1 MGKYRS
7 SATRRQKPKD
17 QGPHFVW
24 RGLGCVMMIIIP
36 VISYAAATLTIDY
49 GLAHNWAIPYQLLGA
64 PRLPALLYKSNAI
77 VALFSPLLKIQHLYA
92 YLAVGVLYM
101 MFISGVI
108 SIIYAAVYRVL
119 GPSRWGP
126 MDMPPP
132 KFKPKKYTR

>member
-7 SATRRQKPKD
+7 SARRVEKPKD

-24 RGLGCVMMIIIP
+24 RGLGCMMMIIIP
-36 VISYAAATLTIDY
+36 AISYAAATLTIDY
-49 GLAHNWAIPYQLLGA
+49 GLAHSWSIPYQLLGY
-64 PRLPALLYKSNAI
+64 PKLPDLIYKSNAL
-77 VALFSPLLKIQHLYA
+77 VALLAPITRIQNLYA
-92 YLAVGVLYM
+92 YLGLGILYM
-101 MFISGVI
+101 IVISGTI
-108 SIIYAAVYRVL
+108 SIIYAAIYSML